1 MAYFDTKKIEDY
13 RKIDV
18 VTSKRHP
25 GMKTKF
31 SQNEFGEIL
40 HEIDLPVI
48 LIAYQRKALDNIS
61 KNGSNSFSDAVDD
74 VAEQIR
80 YGYISGFDIHR
91 PDVEGMVRNNLHSAS
106 GSMQLYVGMLIA
118 SDCHEWSA
126 YPKHDIRSRDR
137 LPIEF
142 SHIKA
147 LPTFK
152 GLLMALTSPA
162 TRFARFVNT
171 PQSVIKS
178 FTYKLGSTER
188 KINLSPGINVIVGEN
203 GSGKSTLLDFLA
215 DEKLEDYENKI
226 VRSNELKRQGYPRN
240 KEYVRQAE
248 LIQQYHSGK
257 LTSHGIYED
266 AYPVIDTSDFEQ
278 RLNRY
283 IRALID
289 TMDKR
294 LKANAQLEAEN
305 RDIVFQQDRDTFFVD
320 IEADVLN
327 VIDSTQDSDRDTALS
342 DIIEK
347 LDSEF
352 QNSYYNDVEK
362 ENIHDAITSLRIV
375 ADAVHNRKLDKQNIA
390 AVQNQITASVKRYGL
405 KLESLKTTSDKE
417 TQKYREAIKILE
429 KSVLSRVKA
438 QCDIAKEI
446 PIFPSFNSIAKK
458 CSKSKDCGGFVFHS
472 SAAFIDELDSLEN
485 SLCQKLF
492 NKGHDIHTFSDLSKI
507 KTEEDWVSSVKGA
520 TSDDSVEPSLMTSL
534 DRFVAQKAEIKYEI
548 QKQGIGKVSR
558 GSTLGEQ
565 ALVYYQVLTD
575 RPEESDTVFFFDQP
589 EDNISNRKIMEDLNA
604 AIGKLRDKHQVI
616 FVTHNPLMV
625 VNLDADNVIFLES
638 THRFGTQSTLK
649 MSISNGCLE
658 DEENQILEKIANQ
671 MDGGEDAVETRLK
684 RYGR

>member
-1 MAYFDTKKIEDY
+1 MLNEIINVDLHIHSKKSKGKESNAIVDKSDVEHLDVLFNKLQENHINLFSITDHNLLDADLYEAIDKKIESAKYPEVQGVIPGIEFDVQFADEHKPCHIMAYFDTKKIEDY

-305 RDIVFQQDRDTFFVD
+305 RDIVFQQDRDTFF
-320 IEADVLN
+320 
-327 VIDSTQDSDRDTALS
+327 
-342 DIIEK
+342 
-347 LDSEF
+347 
-352 QNSYYNDVEK
+352 
-362 ENIHDAITSLRIV
+362 
-375 ADAVHNRKLDKQNIA
+375 
-390 AVQNQITASVKRYGL
+390 
-405 KLESLKTTSDKE
+405 
-417 TQKYREAIKILE
+417 
-429 KSVLSRVKA
+429 
-438 QCDIAKEI
+438 C
-446 PIFPSFNSIAKK
+446 
-458 CSKSKDCGGFVFHS
+458 
-472 SAAFIDELDSLEN
+472 
-485 SLCQKLF
+485 
-492 NKGHDIHTFSDLSKI
+492 
-507 KTEEDWVSSVKGA
+507 
-520 TSDDSVEPSLMTSL
+520 
-534 DRFVAQKAEIKYEI
+534 
-548 QKQGIGKVSR
+548 
-558 GSTLGEQ
+558 
-565 ALVYYQVLTD
+565 
-575 RPEESDTVFFFDQP
+575 
-589 EDNISNRKIMEDLNA
+589 
-604 AIGKLRDKHQVI
+604 
-616 FVTHNPLMV
+616 
-625 VNLDADNVIFLES
+625 
-638 THRFGTQSTLK
+638 
-649 MSISNGCLE
+649 
-658 DEENQILEKIANQ
+658 
-671 MDGGEDAVETRLK
+671 
-684 RYGR
+684 